1 MTEYTSS
8 HRRQE
13 KGADIF
19 DKEQQEAERAAAK
32 GAEIELKKREKR
44 EKLEKDPTYNAC
56 TKICKWMDTFYLD
69 PILSIIPGGVGD
81 IISQTL
87 TVPFIYV
94 AATKIKSLPL
104 TLAIIY
110 NSLVDMLIGAIPI
123 LGDVWDIFHKS
134 HKKNY
139 KLLNG
144 FIEEDANIK
153 RQVNKDAT
161 KCGVWI
167 VILLVLLCL
176 VIWLVGQFAGYVW
189 DHLSGLFS

>member
-32 GAEIELKKREKR
+32 GAEIERKKREKR
-44 EKLEKDPTYNAC
+44 EKLEQDPAYNLCA
-56 TKICKWMDTFYLD
+56 KISKWMDTFYLD
-69 PILSIIPGGVGD
+69 PILSLIPGGVGD

-110 NSLVDMLIGAIPI
+110 NSLVDMLIGAIPLI
-123 LGDVWDIFHKS
+123 GDVMDIFNKS

-144 FIEEDANIK
+144 FIEDDADVK
-153 RQVNKDAT
+153 KKVNKDAT

-176 VIWLVGQFAGYVW
+176 VIWLVAQFAGYVW
-189 DHLSGLFS
+189 NQFTGLFS

>member
-32 GAEIELKKREKR
+32 GAEIERKKREKR
-44 EKLEKDPTYNAC
+44 EKLEKDPAYNLC
-56 TKICKWMDTFYLD
+56 TKISKWMDTFYLD
-69 PILSIIPGGVGD
+69 PILSLIPGGVGD
-81 IISQTL
+81 IISQAL

-110 NSLVDMLIGAIPI
+110 NSLVDMLIGAIPLI
-123 LGDVWDIFHKS
+123 GDVMDIFNKS

-144 FIEEDANIK
+144 FIEDDADVK
-153 RQVNKDAT
+153 KKVNKDAT

-176 VIWLVGQFAGYVW
+176 VIWLVAQFAGYVW
-189 DHLSGLFS
+189 NQFTGLFS

>member
-32 GAEIELKKREKR
+32 GAEIERKKREKR
-44 EKLEKDPTYNAC
+44 EELEKDPTYNAC

-153 RQVNKDAT
+153 RQVNKDAIF
-161 KCGVWI
+161 CGI
-167 VILLVLLCL
+167 AIAILIFLICLVLKF
-176 VIWLVGQFAGYVW
+176 VGELIGYVW
-189 DHLSGLFS
+189 EYFTGLF

>member
-32 GAEIELKKREKR
+32 GAEIERKKREKR
-44 EKLEKDPTYNAC
+44 EKLEKDPAYNLC
-56 TKICKWMDTFYLD
+56 TKISKWMDTFYLD
-69 PILSIIPGGVGD
+69 PILSLIPGGVGD

-94 AATKIKSLPL
+94 AATKVKSLPL

-110 NSLVDMLIGAIPI
+110 NSLVDMLIGAIPV
-123 LGDVWDIFHKS
+123 LGDIIDIFNKN

-139 KLLNG
+139 KLLTG
-144 FIEEDANIK
+144 FIEDDKEIK
-153 RQVNKDAT
+153 HEVNKKAIF
-161 KCGVWI
+161 CGI
-167 VILLVLLCL
+167 AIAILIFLICLVLKFVEEL
-176 VIWLVGQFAGYVW
+176 IGYVW
-189 DHLSGLFS
+189 EYFMGLF

>member
-32 GAEIELKKREKR
+32 GAEIERKKREKR
-44 EKLEKDPTYNAC
+44 EMLEKDPTHNAC

>member
-32 GAEIELKKREKR
+32 GAEIERKKREKR

-110 NSLVDMLIGAIPI
+110 NSLVDMLIGAIPLI
-123 LGDVWDIFHKS
+123 GDVMDIFNKS

-144 FIEEDANIK
+144 FIEDDADVKK
-153 RQVNKDAT
+153 R
-161 KCGVWI
+161 
-167 VILLVLLCL
+167 
-176 VIWLVGQFAGYVW
+176 
-189 DHLSGLFS
+189 

>member
-32 GAEIELKKREKR
+32 GAEIERKKREKR
-44 EKLEKDPTYNAC
+44 EMLEKDPTYNAC

-69 PILSIIPGGVGD
+69 PILSIIPGGIGD

-110 NSLVDMLIGAIPI
+110 NSLVDMLIGAIPV
-123 LGDVWDIFHKS
+123 LGDIIDIFNKN

-139 KLLNG
+139 KLLTG
-144 FIEEDANIK
+144 FIEDDKEIK
-153 RQVNKDAT
+153 HEVNKKAIF
-161 KCGVWI
+161 CGI
-167 VILLVLLCL
+167 AIAILIFLICLVLKF
-176 VIWLVGQFAGYVW
+176 VGELISYVW
-189 DHLSGLFS
+189 EYFTGLF

>member
-32 GAEIELKKREKR
+32 GAEIERKKREKR

-189 DHLSGLFS
+189 NHLSGLFS

>member
-32 GAEIELKKREKR
+32 GAEIERKKREKR
-44 EKLEKDPTYNAC
+44 EMLEKDPTYNAC

-110 NSLVDMLIGAIPI
+110 NSLVDMLIGAIPV
-123 LGDVWDIFHKS
+123 LGDIIDFFNKN

-139 KLLNG
+139 NLLTG
-144 FIEEDANIK
+144 FIEDDKEIK
-153 RQVNKDAT
+153 HEVNKKAIF
-161 KCGVWI
+161 CGIAIAVLI
-167 VILLVLLCL
+167 FLICLVLKF
-176 VIWLVGQFAGYVW
+176 VGELIGYVW
-189 DHLSGLFS
+189 EQFTGLF

>member
-32 GAEIELKKREKR
+32 GAEIERKKREKR

-176 VIWLVGQFAGYVW
+176 VIWLVAQFAGYVW
-189 DHLSGLFS
+189 NHFTGLFS

>member
-32 GAEIELKKREKR
+32 GAEIERKKREKR

-110 NSLVDMLIGAIPI
+110 NSLVDMLIGAIPV
-123 LGDVWDIFHKS
+123 LGDIIDIFNKN

-139 KLLNG
+139 KLLTG
-144 FIEEDANIK
+144 FIEDDKEIK
-153 RQVNKDAT
+153 HEVNKKAIF
-161 KCGVWI
+161 CGI
-167 VILLVLLCL
+167 AIAILIFLICLVLKF
-176 VIWLVGQFAGYVW
+176 VGELISYVW
-189 DHLSGLFS
+189 EQLTGLF

>member
-32 GAEIELKKREKR
+32 GAEIERKKREKR

-144 FIEEDANIK
+144 FIEEDTNIK